1 MSHDH
6 EQELAPSYS
15 DSQSLRAIGQDL
27 EARHVKAFDL
37 ERQNDE
43 YCVRVRKQTP
53 PPESSL
59 PLKLSRSVFRA
70 ARLRFREPAPKKE
83 NFIASATELRYPPE
97 DIDRLEHE
105 GQARRRNRNGMPDP
119 HSLSQLLRA
128 VGGDINRR
136 AVHLLAI
143 SWREESVSIV
153 YRTAEGRRELDNFR
167 LVDSIYDLWVHMYL
181 RRCK

>member
-1 MSHDH
+1 MSHDY
-6 EQELAPSYS
+6 EKELAPNYS

-37 ERQNDE
+37 ECQNDA

-59 PLKLSRSVFRA
+59 PTKLSRSVFQTV
-70 ARLRFREPAPKKE
+70 RLRFREPAPKKE
-83 NFIASATELRYPPE
+83 NFTASATELRYPPE

-105 GQARRRNRNGMPDP
+105 GQARRRNRDGMPDP

-128 VGGDINRR
+128 VGGYINRR
-136 AVHLLAI
+136 AFHLLAI

>member
-1 MSHDH
+1 MSHDY
-6 EQELAPSYS
+6 EKELAPNYS

-53 PPESSL
+53 PPESS
-59 PLKLSRSVFRA
+59 PPTKLSGSVFRA

-83 NFIASATELRYPPE
+83 NFTASATELRYPPE

-105 GQARRRNRNGMPDP
+105 GQARRRNRDGMPDP